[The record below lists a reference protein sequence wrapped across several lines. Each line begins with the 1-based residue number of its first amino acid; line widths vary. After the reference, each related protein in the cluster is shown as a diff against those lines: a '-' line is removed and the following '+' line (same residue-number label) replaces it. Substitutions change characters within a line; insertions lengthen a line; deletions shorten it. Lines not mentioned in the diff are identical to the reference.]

1 MLVSLPVAEEL
12 KQTDRIAFYTLD
24 VGTFHGAPMSNI
36 GIENVVT
43 TSQAGFT
50 HRALE

>member
-1 MLVSLPVAEEL
+1 MLVSLPVAEKL

-24 VGTFHGAPMSNI
+24 VGAIHGVPMSNI
-36 GIENVVT
+36 GIENVGT

-50 HRALE
+50 HRELE